1 MKNDYLV
8 SSLRFIQI
16 HKTEIYEFNFL
27 INYKGSISESE
38 NEYIGGVELFIAQSS
53 SFVHRE
59 GSNL

>member
-1 MKNDYLV
+1 MIISY
-8 SSLRFIQI
+8 LRFVLYKPIKVKYI
-16 HKTEIYEFNFL
+16 NCFNFL

>member
-1 MKNDYLV
+1 MNC
-8 SSLRFIQI
+8 
-16 HKTEIYEFNFL
+16 FNFL

-59 GSNL
+59 GSNLQIKLRLGIYSNIFCTYY